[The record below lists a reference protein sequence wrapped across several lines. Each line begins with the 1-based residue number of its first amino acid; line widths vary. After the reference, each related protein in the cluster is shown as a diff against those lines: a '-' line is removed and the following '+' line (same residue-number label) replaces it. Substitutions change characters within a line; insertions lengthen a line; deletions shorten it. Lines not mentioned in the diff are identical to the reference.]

1 MSMLRGK
8 SFGFGTDTAA
18 ALQTHVIALE
28 TAGGTVECVPLHTLT
43 NTTALPQYDALLLD
57 FVHSE
62 LIATS
67 ALDALYQSG
76 VTKTLPVFALVPQ
89 LTTEVAEI
97 AFEHGAADV
106 LSLEQGAA
114 QVVQKIA
121 EYFGAAPVERMDAHT
136 IDITVSE
143 VVPTVSG
150 TRVFFIEDDPLIH
163 TLLETKFTQLGFSCA
178 FSVDGVDVLT
188 KIDGFKPDVIILD
201 LMLPG
206 VDGLD
211 ILAELKTNPTTKDIP
226 VVIFSNRDEQ
236 TDRQRANE
244 LGVARYRVKATTDLA
259 DLAQEVRDLAT
270 VT

>member
-1 MSMLRGK
+1 MSTLTGK
-8 SFGFGTDTAA
+8 SFGFGTDAAA
-18 ALQTHVIALE
+18 ALQAHVTALE
-28 TAGGTVECVPLHTLT
+28 AAGVTVDLIPLHTLT
-43 NTTALPQYDALLLD
+43 SATTLSKYDALLLD

-62 LIATS
+62 HGATS
-67 ALDALYQSG
+67 ALDTLYQAG
-76 VTKTLPVFALVPQ
+76 ITKTLPVFAVVPQ
-89 LTTEVAEI
+89 LTTEEAEI

-106 LSLEQGAA
+106 LSLEQGAT
-114 QVVQKIA
+114 QLTQKIA

-143 VVPTVSG
+143 VAPTVSG
-150 TRVFFIEDDPLIH
+150 TKVFFIEDDPLIH

-188 KIDGFKPDVIILD
+188 KIAAFKPDVIILD

-211 ILAELKTNPTTKDIP
+211 ILAELKTSPTVKDIP

-236 TDRQRANE
+236 ADRKRAND
-244 LGVARYRVKATTDLA
+244 LGAARYHVKATTDLV
-259 DLAQEVRDLAT
+259 DLVQEVRDLAS
-270 VT
+270 VA